1 MSGVGT
7 VFRCPLIPSLNLGNA
22 SSETTFLNSRGT
34 VAALP
39 LQTDGQFTNKRF
51 AINVAGRVATTS
63 NLTFQVNVYLGTTG
77 TTADTLIFTSSGL
90 TVNAKKSN
98 WHLDLNCFWDSDAQ
112 LINGSGFGQI
122 DNQQVGSGGL
132 TNVIKLDPNL
142 HGSSNSFQNMFYKF
156 TVTGL
161 FSGSSAGNSA
171 FLDIL
176 EVTLN

>member
-1 MSGVGT
+1 MSGTGT
-7 VFRCPLIPSLNLGNA
+7 VFRCPLIPSLDLGNA
-22 SSETTFLNSRGT
+22 SAETFFLNSRGLT
-34 VAALP
+34 AGLP
-39 LQTDGQFTNKRF
+39 LQVDGQFTNKRF
-51 AINVAGRVATTS
+51 VINAAGRVATTS
-63 NLTFQVNVYLGTTG
+63 NLTFQVNIYLGTKG
-77 TTADTLIFTSSGL
+77 TTADTLIYTTSGL

-112 LINGSGFGQI
+112 LINGSGFGQV

-132 TNVIKLDPNL
+132 TNVITLDSNL
-142 HGSSNSFQNMFYKF
+142 HNSSNSFQGTFYKF

-161 FSGSSAGNSA
+161 FSGSSAGNHA

>member
-1 MSGVGT
+1 
-7 VFRCPLIPSLNLGNA
+7 LGNA
-22 SSETTFLNSRGT
+22 SAETTFKNSLGG

-39 LQTDGQFTNKRF
+39 LQTDNQFTNKRF
-51 AINVAGRVATTS
+51 VINAAGRVATTS
-63 NLTFQVNVYLGTTG
+63 NLTFQVNIYLGTTG
-77 TTADTLIFTSSGL
+77 TTADKLIYTTSGL
-90 TVNAKKSN
+90 TVNNKKSN

-112 LINGSGFGQI
+112 IINGSGFGQI

-132 TNVIKLDPNL
+132 TNVITLDPNL
-142 HGSSNSFQNMFYKF
+142 HGSSNSFQNTFYKF

-161 FSGSSAGNSA
+161 FSGSSTGNHA